1 MSELTF
7 EADLDAPPETV
18 WRALSEPDLRAEWL
32 GPEAA
37 EALEPVEVAG
47 AKRLRFRDR
56 RDGSLVTF
64 EVGRG
69 DAGAHLTIIHVPAS
83 AEVIA
88 FPASAP
94 ARWRMAA

>member
-18 WRALSEPDLRAEWL
+18 WRALSEPDLRAQWL
-32 GPEAA
+32 GVEAA

-47 AKRLRFRDR
+47 AERLSFRDT

-69 DAGAHLTIIHVPAS
+69 DAGAHLTITHAPAG

-88 FPASAP
+88 FPTP